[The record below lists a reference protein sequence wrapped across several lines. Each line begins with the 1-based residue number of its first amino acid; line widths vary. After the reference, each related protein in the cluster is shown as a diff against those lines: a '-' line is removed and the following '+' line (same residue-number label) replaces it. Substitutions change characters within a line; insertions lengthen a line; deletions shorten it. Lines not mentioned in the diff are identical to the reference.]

1 MDYTISSVDLTFTSA
16 NAVGSSMPLS
26 IPIID
31 DVTLEPTESF
41 FVQLSIAPVSAG
53 LAMAGTP
60 SLAPVNIEDNDGEWK
75 MQTS

>member
-1 MDYTISSVDLTFTSA
+1 
-16 NAVGSSMPLS
+16 MPLS

-31 DVTLEPTESF
+31 DTTLEGTESF

-60 SLAPVNIEDNDGEWK
+60 SLAPVIINDEGGEWK
-75 MQTS
+75 TLFG

>member
-1 MDYTISSVDLTFTSA
+1 
-16 NAVGSSMPLS
+16 MPLS

-31 DVTLEPTESF
+31 DTTLEGTESF

-60 SLAPVNIEDNDGEWK
+60 SLAPVIINDNDGEWK
-75 MQTS
+75 TLFGSCLSHYVF